1 MDSGGWRG
9 YPTRHGTELLCLNIA
24 LSRQTH
30 IPTELFIFVK
40 KVAIKHCKRVIC
52 IKKIVS
58 KKIIHHFV
66 VLYMNSIYFCNIT
79 IKQMIMKKYE
89 V

>member
-1 MDSGGWRG
+1 MPKYCVVKADTYTDRIV
-9 YPTRHGTELLCLNIA
+9 HFC
-24 LSRQTH
+24 
-30 IPTELFIFVK
+30 K

-79 IKQMIMKKYE
+79 IKQMIMKKYH